1 MVLPV
6 LDINLLL
13 FKIKTTTRYHD
24 YVGNAYG
31 FGRTFQLISN
41 PKTIKGG

>member
-1 MVLPV
+1 MALPV

-24 YVGNAYG
+24 STWEMPMDLAE
-31 FGRTFQLISN
+31 LSS
-41 PKTIKGG
+41 